1 MKDSAIKVVID
12 VGSSRTR
19 VTIGEVGNREDSVL
33 EVLGSGFSAGG
44 ALNAGIVTNI
54 PAVSHAIRH
63 AVAIAEEEAGLKINS
78 ALISI
83 SGDHILGMNSDGRAQ
98 IRNRRISKN
107 DLVHAVMRP
116 RPHARAA
123 TTGALHV
130 LEQQFIVDNH
140 QGITDPVGM
149 IADNLEAR
157 VHVISARRAAVV
169 NLCQCVRNAGIEI
182 EGVIYAGL
190 ASAYAASTA
199 DERDLGICTVDLGA
213 GTADL
218 MLWWR
223 NQPMHAATLPI
234 GGEQVSSA
242 LATILRTP
250 RQSAEM
256 LKRSH
261 GALLDKYSRHT
272 RIPLPSTGNLPDR
285 YLSSSDMV
293 EQIAA
298 CYQKFFASIN
308 KEFHRIGLR
317 QMLDGGIVFT
327 GGAAQIPGL
336 AEMAGAIFNCPVRV
350 YIPPPV
356 SGLDEHLQNDA
367 GMVTTL
373 GLFQLQ
379 QNPVNDYVWAKEEKD
394 GIISSITNFLKR
406 YL

>member
-107 DLVHAVMRP
+107 DLVHAVMR
-116 RPHARAA
+116 ARQLARKEEQD
-123 TTGALHV
+123 TLHV

-285 YLSSSDMV
+285 YLSNSDMV

-350 YIPPPV
+350 DIPPP
-356 SGLDEHLQNDA
+356 
-367 GMVTTL
+367 
-373 GLFQLQ
+373 
-379 QNPVNDYVWAKEEKD
+379 EEKD

>member
-33 EVLGSGFSAGG
+33 EVLGSGVSAGG
-44 ALNAGIVTNI
+44 ALKAGIVTNI

-63 AVAIAEEEAGLKINS
+63 AVAIAEEEAGMKINS

-83 SGDHILGMNSDGRAQ
+83 SGEHILGMNSDGHAQ

-107 DLVHAVMRP
+107 DLVHAVMR
-116 RPHARAA
+116 ARQLARKEEQD
-123 TTGALHV
+123 TLHV

-285 YLSSSDMV
+285 YLSSGDLV

-336 AEMAGAIFNCPVRV
+336 EEMASAIFNCPVRV
-350 YIPPPV
+350 FIPPPV

-379 QNPVNDYVWAKEEKD
+379 QAPVADYVWAKEEKD

>member
-83 SGDHILGMNSDGRAQ
+83 SGDHILGMN
-98 IRNRRISKN
+98 RNRRISKN
-107 DLVHAVMRP
+107 DLVHAVMR
-116 RPHARAA
+116 ARQLARKEEQD
-123 TTGALHV
+123 TLHV

-285 YLSSSDMV
+285 YLSSSDIV

-308 KEFHRIGLR
+308 K
-317 QMLDGGIVFT
+317 
-327 GGAAQIPGL
+327 
-336 AEMAGAIFNCPVRV
+336 
-350 YIPPPV
+350 
-356 SGLDEHLQNDA
+356 
-367 GMVTTL
+367 
-373 GLFQLQ
+373 
-379 QNPVNDYVWAKEEKD
+379 
-394 GIISSITNFLKR
+394 
-406 YL
+406 

>member
-33 EVLGSGFSAGG
+33 EVLGSGVSSGG
-44 ALNAGIVTNI
+44 ALKAGIVTNI
-54 PAVSHAIRH
+54 PTVSHAIRH

-83 SGDHILGMNSDGRAQ
+83 SGEHILGINSDGRAQ

-107 DLVHAVMRP
+107 DLVHAIMR
-116 RPHARAA
+116 ARQLARKEEQD
-123 TTGALHV
+123 TLHV
-130 LEQQFIVDNH
+130 LEQQFIVDSH

-149 IADNLEAR
+149 IADELEAR

-190 ASAYAASTA
+190 ASAYAASTT
-199 DERDLGICTVDLGA
+199 DERDLGVCTVDLGA

-223 NQPMHAATLPI
+223 NQPMHAATLPV

-242 LATILRTP
+242 LATALRTP
-250 RQSAEM
+250 RPWAEM

>member
-107 DLVHAVMRP
+107 DLVHAVMR
-116 RPHARAA
+116 ARQLARKEEQD
-123 TTGALHV
+123 TLHV

-285 YLSSSDMV
+285 YLSSGDLV

>member
-1 MKDSAIKVVID
+1 M
-12 VGSSRTR
+12 
-19 VTIGEVGNREDSVL
+19 
-33 EVLGSGFSAGG
+33 
-44 ALNAGIVTNI
+44 
-54 PAVSHAIRH
+54 
-63 AVAIAEEEAGLKINS
+63 
-78 ALISI
+78 
-83 SGDHILGMNSDGRAQ
+83 
-98 IRNRRISKN
+98 
-107 DLVHAVMRP
+107 
-116 RPHARAA
+116 
-123 TTGALHV
+123 

-256 LKRSH
+256 LKPSH

-285 YLSSSDMV
+285 YLSSGDLV

-336 AEMAGAIFNCPVRV
+336 EEMASAIFNCPVRV
-350 YIPPPV
+350 FIPPPIP
-356 SGLDEHLQNDA
+356 GLDEYLQNDA
-367 GMVTTL
+367 GMTTTL
-373 GLFQLQ
+373 GLLYMHQY
-379 QNPVNDYVWAKEEKD
+379 PVEDYLWAREEKD
-394 GIISSITNFLKR
+394 GIIPGIRNFLKR

>member
-1 MKDSAIKVVID
+1 
-12 VGSSRTR
+12 
-19 VTIGEVGNREDSVL
+19 
-33 EVLGSGFSAGG
+33 
-44 ALNAGIVTNI
+44 
-54 PAVSHAIRH
+54 
-63 AVAIAEEEAGLKINS
+63 
-78 ALISI
+78 
-83 SGDHILGMNSDGRAQ
+83 
-98 IRNRRISKN
+98 
-107 DLVHAVMRP
+107 
-116 RPHARAA
+116 
-123 TTGALHV
+123 
-130 LEQQFIVDNH
+130 
-140 QGITDPVGM
+140 
-149 IADNLEAR
+149 
-157 VHVISARRAAVV
+157 
-169 NLCQCVRNAGIEI
+169 
-182 EGVIYAGL
+182 
-190 ASAYAASTA
+190 
-199 DERDLGICTVDLGA
+199 
-213 GTADL
+213 

-298 CYQKFFASIN
+298 CYQKFFTSIN
-308 KEFHRIGLR
+308 KEFHRIGL
-317 QMLDGGIVFT
+317 
-327 GGAAQIPGL
+327 AQIPGL

>member
-1 MKDSAIKVVID
+1 MNEQAIKVVID
-12 VGSSRTR
+12 LGSSRTR
-19 VTIGEVGNREDSVL
+19 VTIAEIGSNHSYF
-33 EVLGSGFSAGG
+33 EVLGCGIAAGSAVK
-44 ALNAGIVTNI
+44 AGIVTNI
-54 PAVSHAIRH
+54 SAATAAIRQ
-63 AVAIAEEEAGLKINS
+63 AVAIAEQEAGVKINS
-78 ALISI
+78 AIVSI
-83 SGDHILGMNSDGRAQ
+83 SGQHILGVNSDGQAH
-98 IRNRRISKN
+98 IRNRRIRNN
-107 DLVHAVMRP
+107 DIVHAVMR
-116 RPHARAA
+116 ARNLAHKGGQ
-123 TTGALHV
+123 TLLHV
-130 LEQQFIVDNH
+130 LEQQFIVDGH
-140 QGITDPVGM
+140 KGITDPKGM
-149 IADNLEAR
+149 TADELEAR
-157 VHVISARRAAVV
+157 VHVISARSAAVD
-169 NLCQCVRNAGIEI
+169 NLSQCVREAGIEI
-182 EGVIYAGL
+182 EQIVYAGL
-190 ASAYAASTA
+190 ASAYAASST
-199 DERDLGICTVDLGA
+199 DERELGVCTVDLGA
-213 GTADL
+213 GTADI
-218 MLWWR
+218 MLWLH

-327 GGAAQIPGL
+327 GGAAQMPGL

>member
-33 EVLGSGFSAGG
+33 EVLGSGVSSGG
-44 ALNAGIVTNI
+44 ALKAGIVTNI
-54 PAVSHAIRH
+54 PTVSHAIRH

-83 SGDHILGMNSDGRAQ
+83 SGEHILGINSDGRAQ

-107 DLVHAVMRP
+107 DLVHAIMR
-116 RPHARAA
+116 ARQLARKEEQD
-123 TTGALHV
+123 TLHV

-149 IADNLEAR
+149 IADELEAR

-199 DERDLGICTVDLGA
+199 DERDLGVCTVDLGA

-308 KEFHRIGLR
+308 KEFHHIGLR

-350 YIPPPV
+350 FIPPPV

-379 QNPVNDYVWAKEEKD
+379 QAPVADYVWAKEEKD

>member
-33 EVLGSGFSAGG
+33 EVLGSGVSSGG
-44 ALNAGIVTNI
+44 ALKAGIVTNI
-54 PAVSHAIRH
+54 PTVSHAIRH

-83 SGDHILGMNSDGRAQ
+83 SGEHILGRTCARRAQ
-98 IRNRRISKN
+98 PRTRRISKN
-107 DLVHAVMRP
+107 DLVHAVMR
-116 RPHARAA
+116 ARQLARKEEQD
-123 TTGALHV
+123 TLHV

>member
-78 ALISI
+78 ALLSI
-83 SGDHILGMNSDGRAQ
+83 SGEHILGMNSDGRAQ

-107 DLVHAVMRP
+107 DLVHAVMR
-116 RPHARAA
+116 ARQLARKEEQD
-123 TTGALHV
+123 TLHV

-242 LATILRTP
+242 LATILRT
-250 RQSAEM
+250 
-256 LKRSH
+256 RSH

>member
-107 DLVHAVMRP
+107 DLVHAVMR
-116 RPHARAA
+116 ARQLARKEDQD
-123 TTGALHV
+123 TLHV

-223 NQPMHAATLPI
+223 NQPIHAATLPI

-242 LATILRTP
+242 LATSLRVP
-250 RQSAEM
+250 RQTAEM

-261 GALLDKYSRHT
+261 GALYGKYSRHT
-272 RIPLPSTGNLPDR
+272 RLPLPSTGHLPDR
-285 YLSSSDMV
+285 YIASDELV
-293 EQIAA
+293 EQLVAN
-298 CYQKFFASIN
+298 YQKFFVHIS
-308 KEFHRIGLR
+308 KEFQRLGLR
-317 QMLDGGIVFT
+317 QMPDGGIVFT

-336 AEMAGAIFNCPVRV
+336 AERASEFFNCPVRV
-350 YIPPPV
+350 FIPPPLV
-356 SGLDEHLQNDA
+356 GLDEHLQNDA
-367 GMVTTL
+367 GMATIF
-373 GLFQLQ
+373 GLLYMQ
-379 QNPVNDYVWAKEEKD
+379 QNPIEDYIWAKEEKG
-394 GIISSITNFLKR
+394 GIIPSIRKFLTR

>member
-19 VTIGEVGNREDSVL
+19 VTIGEV
-33 EVLGSGFSAGG
+33 GSGFSAGG

-98 IRNRRISKN
+98 IRNHRISKN
-107 DLVHAVMRP
+107 DLVHAVMR
-116 RPHARAA
+116 ARQLARKEEQD
-123 TTGALHV
+123 TLHV